1 MPPMANTE
9 TERDQYMVRM
19 RCGGVVRSS
28 LVSAGGVIVPSV
40 PPQGS
45 VPGTGTVPSSQEV
58 LVACLSRGA
67 MPSTRP

>member
-19 RCGGVVRSS
+19 CVEWARSS
-28 LVSAGGVIVPSV
+28 PESAGGASVPSV
-40 PPQGS
+40 PRQGS
-45 VPGTGTVPSSQEV
+45 VPGMGTVLFSTES